1 MSVFK
6 HLQLCGLMCKQFY
19 TLKVDL
25 SKKVARVDFTTK
37 SAQGGKSGGNLT
49 ALKSGIRGS
58 EQSMENVHSRD
69 IVTNKRNQSLVA

>member
-1 MSVFK
+1 
-6 HLQLCGLMCKQFY
+6 MCKQFY
-19 TLKVDL
+19 TLRVVL
-25 SKKVARVDFTTK
+25 SKKVARVAFTTK
-37 SAQGGKSGGNLT
+37 SAQGGKSRGGNLT